1 MILKREE
8 LIKIV
13 DNFYSKRS
21 EYSANNDLMNL
32 YLQTLNNLSE
42 VLLKYEFEEDKRF
55 VTYCRRDFLK
65 KELETSLE
73 SEDYNQAFY
82 DIIDYVKADTWISP
96 SFVPSEYNFHDIVK
110 MDDEY
115 KNSGIICKQE
125 QEILLQMITDFK
137 DLVEKNKNNK
147 FTYNEGDLII
157 ADTQCDLCRYNNK
170 DNVNVCSKFENGKP
184 EEILNDDTLCPFL
197 KEKGKDPFIADDL
210 VQKIKDMEIGTETT
224 IAYLL
229 GDLISDYTTKELF
242 EITNE
247 VIEMCKS
254 ENIILDYSKYEEMD
268 VGLPFNIPFI
278 KR

>member
-96 SFVPSEYNFHDIVK
+96 SFVPPECNFQEIVD
-110 MDDEY
+110 MDTEY

>member
-1 MILKREE
+1 MELKRTE
-8 LIKIV
+8 LNKIV
-13 DNFYSKRS
+13 ENFYDKRASSS
-21 EYSANNDLMNL
+21 ESEIVNL
-32 YLQTLNNLSE
+32 FLETLNNL
-42 VLLKYEFEEDKRF
+42 EEQLINCEYNDDSRF
-55 VTYCRRDFLK
+55 VTFSRRDFLN
-65 KELETSLE
+65 KEMYTSLKQE
-73 SEDYNQAFY
+73 NYEQAFY
-82 DIIDYVKADTWISP
+82 DIIDYVKADTWISMGD
-96 SFVPSEYNFHDIVK
+96 VPLEYNFHDIVK

-125 QEILLQMITDFK
+125 QEILLQMIKDFK

-184 EEILNDDTLCPFL
+184 EEILNDNTLCPFL
-197 KEKGKDPFIADDL
+197 KNKGKDPFIVDDL

-247 VIEMCKS
+247 VIEICKS
-254 ENIILDYSKYEEMD
+254 ENIILDYSKYKNMD